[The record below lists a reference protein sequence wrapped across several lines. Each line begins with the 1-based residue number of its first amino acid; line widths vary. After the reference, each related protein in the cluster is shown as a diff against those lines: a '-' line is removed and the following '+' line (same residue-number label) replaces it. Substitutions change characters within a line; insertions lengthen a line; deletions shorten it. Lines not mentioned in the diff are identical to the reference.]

1 MTFVPSALLAL
12 FALTFCGI
20 WGACRVAV
28 PDHKCDFLLI
38 YGAAFLVFSMAL
50 FSQVASLPPGVASN
64 AMVSGSLYVGACL
77 LLARGVLERSGR
89 TLPAAFY
96 PMAFFA
102 ILLPTAYFLYVD
114 SNVIVRI
121 YLLNF
126 GMGAIFLYL
135 AARANFLRRGTVTDR
150 ILFWLIVALAL
161 HFFLRTLLTV
171 GSVTAI
177 EHLPRAEL
185 IKDFGTTSFWN
196 WSKISVALLGAAV
209 GLGLLTV
216 SGADMIMALRSER
229 DTDPLTGTLNRRG
242 LDNHI
247 LRFLARSSQA
257 PVSIVVCDI
266 DYFKS
271 INDTYGHAVGDVVL
285 ADFADILKKT
295 VRSTDLVA
303 RVGGEEFVLVL
314 AGMTVQ
320 NAYGIA
326 ERIRKA
332 VQNRHFDQ
340 VDSGQIVTCT
350 FGVTRYRKNEDL
362 WTAVKRADEIL
373 YAAKK
378 AGRNRT
384 YAEGMQRPFA
394 A

>member
-28 PDHKCDFLLI
+28 PDHKCDYLLG
-38 YGAAFLVFSMAL
+38 YGAGFLVFSMAM
-50 FSQVASLPPGVASN
+50 FSQIAHLPPGVSSN
-64 AMVSGSLYVGACL
+64 AIVSGSLYIGACL
-77 LLARGVLERSGR
+77 LLARSILARSGR
-89 TLPAAFY
+89 TLPTISYPIAFL
-96 PMAFFA
+96 A
-102 ILLPTAYFLYVD
+102 ILLPTAYFLFID
-114 SNVIVRI
+114 RNLIVRI
-121 YLLNF
+121 YVLNF
-126 GMGAIFLYL
+126 GMGAIFLYV
-135 AARANFLRRGTVTDR
+135 AARTDFLRRGTVPDR

-177 EHLPRAEL
+177 EHLPRAE
-185 IKDFGTTSFWN
+185 IIRDFGATSFWN
-196 WSKISVALLGAAV
+196 WSKVTVALLGATC

-216 SGADMIMALRSER
+216 SGADIIMGLRRER

-242 LDNHI
+242 LDSEI
-247 LRFLARSSQA
+247 SRLLARSSMS
-257 PVSIVVCDI
+257 PVSVIVCDL

-271 INDTYGHAVGDVVL
+271 INDTYGHAVGDAVL
-285 ADFADILKKT
+285 VDFAEILMSS
-295 VRSTDLVA
+295 VRPTDLVA
-303 RVGGEEFVLVL
+303 RIGGEEFVIVL
-314 AGMTVQ
+314 AGMTIQ
-320 NAYGIA
+320 NAYSFA

-332 VQNRHFDQ
+332 VQDRHFDHIPA
-340 VDSGQIVTCT
+340 GQIITCS
-350 FGVTRYRKNEDL
+350 FGITRYRKNEDL
-362 WTAVKRADEIL
+362 WTAVKRADDIL
-373 YAAKK
+373 YAAKE